1 MDFEKLKSSYILSIQ
16 SGLLAGVGYEDIKNA
31 NKVINHFCKY
41 YIDAGVSNEAERA
54 EMKHE
59 LHSCSLIKLTEMQKY
74 WNLNK
79 PSAQNSIR
87 YCIVFCC
94 SDRQLGASD

>member
-31 NKVINHFCKY
+31 NKVINHFFKY

-54 EMKHE
+54 EM
-59 LHSCSLIKLTEMQKY
+59 
-74 WNLNK
+74 
-79 PSAQNSIR
+79 
-87 YCIVFCC
+87 
-94 SDRQLGASD
+94 